1 MDTIQVNLPAGS
13 YNIYIGTG
21 NLDKLGEYLPFE
33 KKRRLFVITND
44 LLGPLYG
51 NSLVESL
58 QQYGYKVL
66 YQQVPDGEEYKSFA
80 TAEELF
86 TSAIKGGIDRG
97 SGVIALGGG
106 VIGDLAGFV
115 AATYMRGIPLI
126 QVPTTLLAQ
135 VDSSVGGKVAINHP
149 LGKNMIG
156 AFYQPRLVFIDL
168 LVLKTLDPREI
179 RSGLAEVIKYG
190 VIQDKGFFAFL
201 EEHLEGIKAL
211 DLDLLSA
218 IVKKSCSIKG
228 GIVEKDEKERG
239 LRALLNFGHTIGHAL
254 EVITDYRVYRHGEAV
269 SLGMVAAAE
278 IAVSRGL
285 LTREEADRLVRLLDN
300 AGLPTVIPF
309 GADQLIPLLSRDKKA
324 QLGRPRFVLP
334 LGLGKAEVFD
344 DVGEGEIRE
353 AIEKCCKKGKS

>member
-1 MDTIQVNLPAGS
+1 MDTVQLSLPDGS
-13 YNIYIGTG
+13 YKIYIGTG
-21 NLDKLGEYLPFE
+21 TLEKLGEYLPFE
-33 KKRRLFVITND
+33 KKNRVFVITND
-44 LLGPLYG
+44 LIGPLYG
-51 NSLVESL
+51 NRLVESL
-58 QQYGYKVL
+58 QRYGYKTL
-66 YQQVPDGEEYKSFA
+66 YHQVPDGEEYKSFA
-80 TAEELF
+80 TAEKLF
-86 TSAIKGGIDRG
+86 TCAIKGGLDRG

-135 VDSSVGGKVAINHP
+135 VDSSVGGKVAVNHP

-156 AFYQPRLVFIDL
+156 SFYQPRLVFIDL
-168 LVLKTLDPREI
+168 LVLKTLDPREV

-190 VIQDKGFFAFL
+190 VIQDRGFFTYL
-201 EEHLEGIKAL
+201 EEHLEGINAL
-211 DLDLLSA
+211 NLDLLSA
-218 IVKKSCSIKG
+218 VVKKSCSIKG
-228 GIVEKDEKERG
+228 RIVEKDEKEKG

-278 IAVSRGL
+278 IAAGRGL
-285 LTREEADRLVRLLDN
+285 LTREEAQRLVKLLDN

-309 GADQLIPLLSRDKKA
+309 DADQIIPLLSRDKKA
-324 QLGRPRFVLP
+324 QSGRPRFVLP
-334 LGLGKAEVFD
+334 LGLGKAALFD

-353 AIEKCCKKGKS
+353 AIEKCRKKGES